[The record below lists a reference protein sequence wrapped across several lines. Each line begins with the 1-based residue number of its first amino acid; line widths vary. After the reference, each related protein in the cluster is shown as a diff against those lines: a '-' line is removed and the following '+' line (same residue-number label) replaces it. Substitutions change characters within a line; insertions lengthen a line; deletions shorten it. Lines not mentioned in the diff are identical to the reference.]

1 MYGVLAIGTMATNE
15 EKEAILTKPDNVEA
29 GVLKWRGVQV
39 ENVGKR
45 TNLPGNLYG
54 DTNFYIRSSAQYV
67 GDRKLST
74 YIYFYY
80 MQYIYFV
87 VFLVSCLSP
96 LNFILAVFMMV
107 INVFF
112 LLFYSQHLYVNIKTM
127 RYVLRQP
134 TLPDNKLPT
143 KNAHYKITMAEFSLA
158 YAQTREYGIGIVS
171 ADGDSV
177 QIQFFKESTM
187 LRMKVC
193 VIISTISFFVSTVMV
208 LYCNLWSIIAP
219 RQWNN

>member
-1 MYGVLAIGTMATNE
+1 MATNE
-15 EKEAILTKPDNVEA
+15 EKEAILAKPDDVEA

-39 ENVGKR
+39 ENVGKP

-54 DTNFYIRSSAQYV
+54 DTNFYIRSSARYI

-96 LNFILAVFMMV
+96 LNFVLAVIMTI
-107 INVFF
+107 INVVF
-112 LLFYSQHLYVNIKTM
+112 LLLYSQHLYVNIKTM

-158 YAQTREYGIGIVS
+158 YAQTRECGIGIVS

-177 QIQFFKESTM
+177 QIQFFQESTM
-187 LRMKVC
+187 LRMKIC
-193 VIISTISFFVSTVMV
+193 VIISTTSFFVSTVMV
-208 LYCNLWSIIAP
+208 LYCNLWAIIAP
-219 RQWNN
+219 

>member
-1 MYGVLAIGTMATNE
+1 MATIE
-15 EKEAILTKPDNVEA
+15 EQEAILTKQDDVEA

-39 ENVGKR
+39 ENIGRR
-45 TNLPGNLYG
+45 TYLLGNLYG
-54 DTNFYIRSSAQYV
+54 DTNFYIRNSARYV
-67 GDRKLST
+67 GNQKLST
-74 YIYFYY
+74 YVYFYY

-96 LNFILAVFMMV
+96 LNFILAVFMTI
-107 INVFF
+107 INVVF

-134 TLPDNKLPT
+134 TMPDNKLPT
-143 KNAHYKITMAEFSLA
+143 RNAHYEITMAEFSLA
-158 YAQTREYGIGIVS
+158 YAQTKECGIGIVS

-177 QIQFFKESTM
+177 KIQFFQESTM
-187 LRMKVC
+187 LRMKLC

-208 LYCNLWSIIAP
+208 LYCNLWAIIAP

>member
-1 MYGVLAIGTMATNE
+1 MATIE
-15 EKEAILTKPDNVEA
+15 EQEAILTKQDDVEA

-39 ENVGKR
+39 ENVGR
-45 TNLPGNLYG
+45 WTNLPGNLYG
-54 DTNFYIRSSAQYV
+54 DTNFYIRNSARYV
-67 GDRKLST
+67 GNRKLST
-74 YIYFYY
+74 YVYFYY
-80 MQYIYFV
+80 MQYIFFV

-96 LNFILAVFMMV
+96 LNFILAVFMTI
-107 INVFF
+107 INVVF

-134 TLPDNKLPT
+134 TMPDNKLPT

-158 YAQTREYGIGIVS
+158 YAQTKECGIGIVS

-177 QIQFFKESTM
+177 QIQVFQESTM
-187 LRMKVC
+187 LRMKLC

-208 LYCNLWSIIAP
+208 LYCNLWAIIAP

>member
-1 MYGVLAIGTMATNE
+1 MATIE
-15 EKEAILTKPDNVEA
+15 EQQAILTKQDDMEA

-39 ENVGKR
+39 ENVGR
-45 TNLPGNLYG
+45 QTDLPGNLYG

-67 GDRKLST
+67 GDRKLTT
-74 YIYFYY
+74 YVYFYY
-80 MQYIYFV
+80 MQYVYFV

-96 LNFILAVFMMV
+96 LSFILAVFMTI
-107 INVFF
+107 INVVF

-134 TLPDNKLPT
+134 TMPDNKLPT

-158 YAQTREYGIGIVS
+158 YAQTKECGIGIVS

-177 QIQFFKESTM
+177 QIQVFQESAM
-187 LRMKVC
+187 LRMKLC
-193 VIISTISFFVSTVMV
+193 VIISTISFLVSTVMV
-208 LYCNLWSIIAP
+208 LYCNLWAIIGP
-219 RQWNN
+219 